1 MMIDFATLLPF
12 DVLIGF
18 ALAAMALNLMPG
30 SDVMFATACGMTG
43 GPKSGIAAAF
53 GISLGSLCHVL
64 LTAFGLSAF
73 LMALPWAFETIKWLG
88 VGYLIYLAINMWRSG
103 QTTAN
108 GHMYM
113 SVQDAIKRGMLTNL
127 LNPKVALFILALL
140 PQFSDT
146 DRGPLWLQ
154 LLLLGLFFTISGFVI
169 TAIYG
174 ASAGALGKYLKT
186 HTNTLNTFS
195 AIIIGA
201 LAVRLA
207 WN

>member
-43 GPKSGIAAAF
+43 GPKLGIAAAF
-53 GISLGSLCHVL
+53 GISMGSLGHVL

-88 VGYLIYLAINMWRSG
+88 VGYLIYLAMHMWRSG

-108 GHMYM
+108 GHMHM

-127 LNPKVALFILALL
+127 LNPKVALFIFCLL
-140 PQFSDT
+140 YTSPSPRD
-146 DRGPLWLQ
+146 G
-154 LLLLGLFFTISGFVI
+154 LLSRMPS
-169 TAIYG
+169 
-174 ASAGALGKYLKT
+174 SA
-186 HTNTLNTFS
+186 
-195 AIIIGA
+195 
-201 LAVRLA
+201 
-207 WN
+207 